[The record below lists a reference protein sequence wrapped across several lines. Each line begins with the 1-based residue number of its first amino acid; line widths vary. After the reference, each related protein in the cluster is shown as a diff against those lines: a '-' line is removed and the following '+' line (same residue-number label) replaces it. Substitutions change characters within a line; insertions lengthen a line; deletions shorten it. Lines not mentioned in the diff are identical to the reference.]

1 MENQNKPYTFDR
13 VVRIVIALLV
23 ITGLGL
29 LIYRL
34 NAVLL
39 PFLVAWFLAYFMRP
53 AVLFF
58 QHKLKLK
65 NRVLS
70 IVVTLLLIFSLLG
83 IIIHFLKTPVLN
95 EIQRLVVLINDFVSR
110 PINIDFIPEA
120 WIEFLK
126 EYLKT
131 IDIKSY
137 LTEENIEKI
146 VSKILPGAWY
156 IISGSVAFVWN
167 LVILIF
173 ILLYVIFIS
182 KDYETLSEGWINLIP
197 KNYRHFALGMAE
209 DVEKG
214 MNSYFRGQALI
225 ALIVGI
231 LFAIGFKI
239 INLPLGITF
248 GLFVGVLNLVPYLQT
263 ISLIPAVLL
272 SIIKAAEYNQ
282 NFLLVLLSVALVY
295 VVVQAIQELF
305 LNPNILSKATGLKPA
320 IILLSL
326 SIFGSLLGLVG
337 MIIAL
342 PSTSLI
348 ISYYKRFVIRREPI
362 TKRVDE
368 SFETDQSLETD
379 NKPVTT
385 ATAKPQKNK
394 YTTC

>member
-1 MENQNKPYTFDR
+1 MKRNRKIGTTEPILRNITQTTVRFSEVDSMQVVWHGEYVRYFEDGREAFGRQFTGIGYLDFYAEGYT
-13 VVRIVIALLV
+13 A
-23 ITGLGL
+23 
-29 LIYRL
+29 
-34 NAVLL
+34 
-39 PFLVAWFLAYFMRP
+39 
-53 AVLFF
+53 
-58 QHKLKLK
+58 
-65 NRVLS
+65 
-70 IVVTLLLIFSLLG
+70 
-83 IIIHFLKTPVLN
+83 
-95 EIQRLVVLINDFVSR
+95 
-110 PINIDFIPEA
+110 PI
-120 WIEFLK
+120 
-126 EYLKT
+126 
-131 IDIKSY
+131 
-137 LTEENIEKI
+137 
-146 VSKILPGAWY
+146 
-156 IISGSVAFVWN
+156 
-167 LVILIF
+167 
-173 ILLYVIFIS
+173 
-182 KDYETLSEGWINLIP
+182 
-197 KNYRHFALGMAE
+197 
-209 DVEKG
+209 VEKG

-379 NKPVTT
+379 NKPGTK
-385 ATAKPQKNK
+385 AKAKPEKNK
-394 YTTC
+394 